1 MSQDILVYC
10 LACGAPMIRRP
21 DPEGTPGG
29 YPAFQWYTLGGSDA
43 PNCPGC
49 GAITSLLTT
58 GERPATDQ
66 RQAIIAAG
74 PVDPAAVA
82 DLARAAH
89 FLCAAVRCHYDP
101 WETERAGYLDAGL
114 QALRGVGWDP
124 DRAQPWKTDQAKG
137 APAGGDLRGP
147 LGDQAPVVALDGEF
161 YGADDLTPTGL
172 TGKELSARIADHIA
186 AELGVTPAGGRLTD
200 QAPAMLA
207 LLRRLL
213 TLYDGRQLSPPQ
225 YFADYWQDV
234 RAVIRKAEGAADG

>member
-43 PNCPGC
+43 HNCPGC

-66 RQAIIAAG
+66 RQAIIARG

-114 QALRGVGWDP
+114 AALRAVGWDP
-124 DRAQPWKTDQAKG
+124 DQAQPWETDQA
-137 APAGGDLRGP
+137 
-147 LGDQAPVVALDGEF
+147 
-161 YGADDLTPTGL
+161 
-172 TGKELSARIADHIA
+172 
-186 AELGVTPAGGRLTD
+186 
-200 QAPAMLA
+200 
-207 LLRRLL
+207 
-213 TLYDGRQLSPPQ
+213 
-225 YFADYWQDV
+225 
-234 RAVIRKAEGAADG
+234 